1 MNKYKKSKSKKK
13 ELIGKTAAC
22 CLTVSLVTGA
32 FAVYADAISF
42 EKETPVAGMSLTLNN
57 YYIKNEGRMNNQ
69 IVGLNNPIVGTSG
82 DDIATLIVERESQTE
97 EETQTTEEIQ
107 TSSEETTSNE
117 ESTIGETESS
127 EGESESQSET
137 INEIESTSVQLDQ
150 IPDTISETEAPTEAE
165 TSIYDTI
172 AVSRC
177 FDYVNVRSIPSTD
190 GEILGKIYDGCAATI
205 LETEGDW
212 YKIESGSVKG
222 YIKAEYFVTGSE
234 AEALAEE
241 LADKIATVNT
251 TTLRV
256 RASADIESD
265 CVTLVPLG
273 EEFMIMEEENGWAKI
288 EIDAS
293 TNGWV
298 SMEFLDIRVEF
309 DTAISIEEE
318 QAKIAEQE
326 AAKERAEEARRRA
339 EEEA

>member
-57 YYIKNEGRMNNQ
+57 YYIKNEGRMNSQ

-150 IPDTISETEAPTEAE
+150 IPDTISETEAPTAAE
-165 TSIYDTI
+165 TAIYDTI
-172 AVSRC
+172 AVSR
-177 FDYVNVRSIPSTD
+177 
-190 GEILGKIYDGCAATI
+190 
-205 LETEGDW
+205 
-212 YKIESGSVKG
+212 
-222 YIKAEYFVTGSE
+222 
-234 AEALAEE
+234 
-241 LADKIATVNT
+241 
-251 TTLRV
+251 
-256 RASADIESD
+256 
-265 CVTLVPLG
+265 
-273 EEFMIMEEENGWAKI
+273 
-288 EIDAS
+288 
-293 TNGWV
+293 
-298 SMEFLDIRVEF
+298 
-309 DTAISIEEE
+309 
-318 QAKIAEQE
+318 
-326 AAKERAEEARRRA
+326 
-339 EEEA
+339 